1 MKVGFPPPTTRR
13 TIVKTSKKAACP
25 VIVADAGKID
35 ELLRLGAKGMIALH
49 KMLRPEKDG
58 GIGQDQRKLRKQIW
72 DRILAHSFGGV
83 GNIRVIEKDQLP
95 YNDRLEHVRALG
107 HVVLKGRLGKDGGL
121 EAGRLFTKVEGYG
134 HAEYLLEVNEGI
146 PVRLFILSD
155 HSAFEF
161 FPIVDNKTGKVIDA
175 HRGKVKK
182 EHLAGLGDVTTYTY
196 LSRVGGELLLGGLR
210 AKFVNHP
217 DEKVKVVIKDGLV
230 HRCTSLESGL
240 DVEFALVWDKRQG
253 RYISSFWGKLFESEL
268 NELNENHEIHN
279 FLLSRDGSLY
289 MGARQWIDFGP
300 RYSYKPARIT
310 DIRNPSGR
318 KAFIVGAEVVEDG
331 RVLASKKLSLIYEV
345 PENSPPA
352 SFERAGLFNVFE
364 KWSADK
370 LVRADGTRL
379 NTYIIAGI
387 RLYADGGLLVN
398 GYWGRFTY
406 FAGAEV
412 EAKVIDGKP
421 AYIKFIADKKGNPI
435 LDIEDRPLKVEL
447 GQNNGENGIKRQ
459 ILTRS
464 KLFRQRRTDK
474 LASLFAEGVRLFTEG
489 KRVDAK
495 IMFRKVLRMIERTP
509 APSMEMREIAEKTK
523 AYFVRERKPV
533 QPKPPKPTRP
543 VPESKPEPKPKPA
556 PTPPQAP
563 KPPKLPKAPKPS
575 DIPSRIRG
583 FIRALEEKGGNI
595 SWLARESGIT
605 EKRLQMISAV
615 DFLGSKEE
623 LVIISTAYT
632 RFIVWLAK
640 IGKLSRTK

>member
-1 MKVGFPPPTTRR
+1 MKINSPPDIARR
-13 TIVKTSKKAACP
+13 QKIKTPRQVSRP
-25 VIVADAGKID
+25 VMVADAGKID
-35 ELLRLGAKGMIALH
+35 ELLRSGTKGMIALH

-72 DRILAHSFGGV
+72 DRILAHSFGGA
-83 GNIRVIEKDQLP
+83 GNIRVMEKDRLP
-95 YNDRLEHVRALG
+95 YNNRLEHVRALG

-155 HSAFEF
+155 HSVFEF

-217 DEKVKVVIKDGLV
+217 DEKVKVVIKDGIV
-230 HRCTSLESGL
+230 HRCTSLESDL
-240 DVEFALVWDKRQG
+240 DVEFSLVWDKGQG

-268 NELNENHEIHN
+268 NELNGNHEIHN
-279 FLLSRDGSLY
+279 YLLSRDGSLF
-289 MGARQWIDFGP
+289 MGGREWMDFGP
-300 RYSYKPARIT
+300 QYSYKRVRIT

-318 KAFIVGAEVVEDG
+318 KALIVGAEVVEDG
-331 RVLASKKLSLIYEV
+331 RVLASKKLYLIYEV

-352 SFERAGLFNVFE
+352 SFVKADLFNVFE
-364 KWSADK
+364 KWSGDK
-370 LVRADGTRL
+370 LVRRESAKL
-379 NTYIIAGI
+379 NTYILAGI
-387 RLYADGGLLVN
+387 RLDADGTLKVN

-406 FAGAEV
+406 FPGAEV

-421 AYIKFIADKKGNPI
+421 SYLKFVADREGNPI
-435 LDIEDRPLKVEL
+435 LDIEDRPLIVEL

-459 ILTRS
+459 ICMRS
-464 KLFRQRRTDK
+464 KLFHQRRMEK
-474 LASLFAEGVRLFTEG
+474 LNTIFSEGVLLIEEGRRAEAVVLFQ
-489 KRVDAK
+489 
-495 IMFRKVLRMIERTP
+495 KVLRIIRETIL
-509 APSMEMREIAEKTK
+509 PSPEMREIAEKTK

-533 QPKPPKPTRP
+533 QPKPPKPPRP
-543 VPESKPEPKPKPA
+543 VPESKPEPNPKPA

-563 KPPKLPKAPKPS
+563 KPPKPPKAPKPS
-575 DIPSRIRG
+575 DIPARIRG

-605 EKRLQMISAV
+605 EKRLQMISSV

-623 LVIISTAYT
+623 LVVISTAYT

-640 IGKLSRTK
+640 TGKLSRTK